1 MSKNTKNLATS
12 AILSA
17 LGVVILFM
25 GSIIQ
30 VLDLSMAVMASII
43 IIYAM
48 IELRGGWPYLIFAV
62 TSLLSLLLLPDKFA
76 GVVYLGF
83 AGYYP
88 IAKFYFEKKLSRIV
102 EWITKLAVFNI
113 ALTAIVFA
121 SIYVLHLP
129 SEEIGFGWI
138 IYLLGNVVFIIYDL
152 ALTNLISFYFF
163 KLRKR
168 LGLGKNK
175 K

>member
-1 MSKNTKNLATS
+1 MSRKTKNLATA

-30 VLDLSMAVMASII
+30 VLDLSMAVIASII

-48 IELRGGWPYLIFAV
+48 IELRGAWPYLIFAV
-62 TSLLSLLLLPDKFA
+62 TSLLSMFLLPDKFV
-76 GVVYLGF
+76 GVVYLGL

-88 IAKFYFEKKLSRIV
+88 ILKFHFEKKLPLIA
-102 EWITKLAVFNI
+102 EWIAKLVVFNI
-113 ALTAIVFA
+113 ALTAVIFV
-121 SIYVLHLP
+121 SVHLLHLP
-129 SEEIGFGWI
+129 GDEIGFGWV
-138 IYLLGNVVFIIYDL
+138 IYLLGNAVFVIYDL

-168 LGLGKNK
+168 LGSGKNK
-175 K
+175 